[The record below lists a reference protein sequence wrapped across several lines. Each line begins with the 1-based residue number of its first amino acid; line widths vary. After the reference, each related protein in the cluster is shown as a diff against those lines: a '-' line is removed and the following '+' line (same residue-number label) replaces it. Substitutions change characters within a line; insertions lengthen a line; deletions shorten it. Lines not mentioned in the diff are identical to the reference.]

1 MTWGRI
7 FRIGFVVVAC
17 ISLLVNAVILGIG
30 INLSKRGWF
39 DRDAGQAFM
48 AIPRETRRAYL
59 DDLRA
64 ERPDLNRL
72 RDDLRAKRKAMLEVA
87 ATEPVDPEALGAA
100 LEEVRAATTRL
111 QAAAHNVMIKT
122 AKERAGGQ

>member
-17 ISLLVNAVILGIG
+17 VSLLVNAVIIGIG
-30 INLSKRGWF
+30 VNLSKRGWF

-48 AIPRETRRAYL
+48 AIPQETRRTYL

-64 ERPDLNRL
+64 ERPNLNRL

-87 ATEPVDPEALGAA
+87 ATEPVDPEALAAA
-100 LEEVRAATTRL
+100 LQEIRTATTRL
-111 QAAAHNVMIKT
+111 QAAAHAVMVRT
-122 AKERAGGQ
+122 AEERATED